1 MLDHVSTM
9 LLPGPCAGAGML
21 LVQRRTRQ
29 YVRVLRRVSTQII
42 VGSINPRDTAAQSTD
57 ARDAAMQARIPC
69 TSRPATGNVEST
81 QADYQAGQ
89 TARNTLISL
98 RLAALDITCTYWG
111 HQHAHTMRAM
121 PVSAPRYGGTKK
133 RDVLSQSRLQLVF
146 STVLASSSPP
156 VD

>member
-1 MLDHVSTM
+1 MCASHASSFARRHQHVGAVPATSPVSLLLLASSGCMLDHVSTM
-9 LLPGPCAGAGML
+9 LLPGPRAGAGML

-81 QADYQAGQ
+81 EPTSGQ
-89 TARNTLISL
+89 SDSAKR
-98 RLAALDITCTYWG
+98 
-111 HQHAHTMRAM
+111 AH
-121 PVSAPRYGGTKK
+121 
-133 RDVLSQSRLQLVF
+133 F
-146 STVLASSSPP
+146 ASPG
-156 VD
+156 